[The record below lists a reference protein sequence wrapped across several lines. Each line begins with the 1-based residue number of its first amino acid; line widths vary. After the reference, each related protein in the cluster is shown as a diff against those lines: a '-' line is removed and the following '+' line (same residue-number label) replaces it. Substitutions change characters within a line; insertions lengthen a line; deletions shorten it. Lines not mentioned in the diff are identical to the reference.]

1 MTCLKL
7 SKPACLLSLLLAL
20 SLPLATLQAQE
31 SGIDLSN
38 NYNTT
43 IASSLQSLNE
53 ISTMLD
59 QIASDSEMESQE
71 LSRLLI
77 QAQASL
83 KQASQS
89 LADSEAYRASLEQS
103 LNQSADTLQT
113 LSRRLWFWK
122 ISTGAMIAATV
133 AVLIIK

>member
-1 MTCLKL
+1 MTCSRL

-77 QAQASL
+77 QAQANL

-103 LNQSADTLQT
+103 LNQSVDTLQT
-113 LSRRLWFWK
+113 LSKRLLFWK
-122 ISTGAMIAATV
+122 ISTGAMVAATV